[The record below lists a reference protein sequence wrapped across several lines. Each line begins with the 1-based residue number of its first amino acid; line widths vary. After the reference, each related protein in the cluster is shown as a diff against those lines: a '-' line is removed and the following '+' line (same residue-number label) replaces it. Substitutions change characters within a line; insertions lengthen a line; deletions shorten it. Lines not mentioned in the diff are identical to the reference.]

1 MRLRHQV
8 RLLVIGL
15 GLLSALGPVWLAA
28 AEQDYVPVREGET
41 LWEIAGRLS
50 GRSGL
55 TRDQVML
62 ALLKANPD
70 AFSPSCN
77 LNGVLRVGA
86 VLTVPAMKQSGLVAA
101 DSARAQ
107 VQEQAEQWAEHR
119 RSGQPIE
126 CPTMVDAGHL
136 AADVA
141 RTDLQSRQSPSLERG
156 AEDAETG
163 ISPDGIPMVDLDVQ
177 VAQGGA
183 QTMSTTTGVYPS
195 SSASAKP
202 QAQPQLQSQPRPG
215 PERETVTE
223 PEPQTKLGAER
234 SLGPAAVPAGAPE
247 LSSSQGLPNEA
258 SQTQAPASTVPQE
271 VSSTASTPAPMTTPT
286 PAPTSAPAPVVTS
299 VHAAASKD
307 SGEGSVAPEGNRAP
321 VWAMTALLL
330 VLIAAAMVRW
340 ERRWAI
346 SGRPFSAATALGAA
360 AQLPKRAALLISGGQ
375 SELYTLLLLATL
387 AGFFGALVTVL
398 FREGIRLLEWL
409 VSGQDQGLVAAAE
422 ALAPWQRLLLPVVG
436 GLLAGLILQQIGGLL
451 RGRSTTDYMEAVAV
465 GDGWISVR
473 HSLVK
478 ASSSLVTVASG
489 GSIGREGAMV
499 QLAAMVASAMGR
511 LSHFPRDRLRL
522 LVAAGA
528 AAGLASA
535 YNAPIAA
542 TLFVAEIVLG
552 SIALEHIGPLIIAAV
567 IANTTVHEILG
578 YAPVYQIPAFS
589 LVSDWELALYLV
601 LGILAG
607 HLAPAF
613 LSLLE
618 RSHQVFG
625 RLPMPLAGR
634 MALGGLV
641 VGAISVYE
649 PQVWGNGYSVVNAV
663 LQDPWA
669 WQALLTVLVLKV
681 IATAATHGSGAV
693 GGAFTPTIFVG
704 AMLGALFGT
713 LVQGLLPDGTAT
725 PSAYAV
731 VGMGAM
737 LAGTTHAPLMSI
749 LMVFELTMD
758 YNIVLPLMLAVITA
772 HYTARRYSAIKPMY
786 ADSLLPREKPA

>member
-8 RLLVIGL
+8 RLWLIGL
-15 GLLSALGPVWLAA
+15 ALLVALGPTWLAA
-28 AEQDYVPVREGET
+28 AEQTYGPVRAGES
-41 LWEIAGRLS
+41 LWEIAGRLNT
-50 GRSGL
+50 GFGL
-55 TRDQVML
+55 TRDQMML

-86 VLTVPAMKQSGLVAA
+86 VLSVPAVKQAEQVDA

-107 VQEQAEQWAEHR
+107 VQQQAEQWAEHR
-119 RSGQPIE
+119 RSGRPIA
-126 CPTMVDAGHL
+126 CPVAGDEGDL
-136 AADVA
+136 AADGSGA
-141 RTDLQSRQSPSLERG
+141 DLQSRETISLERG
-156 AEDAETG
+156 TEAAEAAV
-163 ISPDGIPMVDLDVQ
+163 SPTEITIPK
-177 VAQGGA
+177 A
-183 QTMSTTTGVYPS
+183 
-195 SSASAKP
+195 
-202 QAQPQLQSQPRPG
+202 G
-215 PERETVTE
+215 PTA
-223 PEPQTKLGAER
+223 KLGAER
-234 SLGPAAVPAGAPE
+234 SLGPAAAPAGAPE
-247 LSSSQGLPNEA
+247 LPSNQGIPNEA
-258 SQTQAPASTVPQE
+258 PSIQAPSTQVAASTAAKETSPTGSTLAPTTTPTPVP
-271 VSSTASTPAPMTTPT
+271 APT
-286 PAPTSAPAPVVTS
+286 PAPTPAPVGTS
-299 VHAAASKD
+299 VHTAALKD

-330 VLIAAAMVRW
+330 ALIAAAMIRW

-346 SGRPFSAATALGAA
+346 SGRPFSATTALGAA
-360 AQLPKRAALLISGGQ
+360 AKLPKRAVLLLSGGQ

-422 ALAPWQRLLLPVVG
+422 ALAPWQRLLFPVAG
-436 GLLAGLILQQIGGLL
+436 GLLAGLILQQIGGRL

-478 ASSSLVTVASG
+478 AGSSLVTVASG

-618 RSHQVFG
+618 RSHQLFG

-669 WQALLTVLVLKV
+669 WQALLTVLVLKM

-713 LVQGLLPDGTAT
+713 LVHGLLPDGTAT

-758 YNIVLPLMLAVITA
+758 YNIVLPLMLSVITA

-786 ADSLLPREKPA
+786 ADSLLPREQSA

>member
-1 MRLRHQV
+1 MATLKRFPHLIRLQ
-8 RLLVIGL
+8 
-15 GLLSALGPVWLAA
+15 LLSLVLIIAFGPVLPVV
-28 AEQDYVPVREGET
+28 AEQHDYGPVRSGET
-41 LWEIAGRLS
+41 LWEIAGGLYL
-50 GRSGL
+50 GSGL
-55 TRDQVML
+55 NRDQIML
-62 ALLKANPD
+62 ALLEANPG

-77 LNGVLRVGA
+77 LNAVLRVGVRLRLPTLEQVKRRDA
-86 VLTVPAMKQSGLVAA
+86 ASASAMVELQ
-101 DSARAQ
+101 AQ
-107 VQEQAEQWAEHR
+107 QWAEHR
-119 RSGQPIE
+119 SVGRPLDCQTVAE
-126 CPTMVDAGHL
+126 DAGPSSA
-136 AADVA
+136 AADVDA
-141 RTDLQSRQSPSLERG
+141 EFSESLSVDGSAAGSRAQASSEASETAKVGTLKASPLAGSRAALSKPVQPQPTVEVQLSAIPTTKPSDG
-156 AEDAETG
+156 VTPQYPAAPQGGGEDA
-163 ISPDGIPMVDLDVQ
+163 I
-177 VAQGGA
+177 
-183 QTMSTTTGVYPS
+183 
-195 SSASAKP
+195 
-202 QAQPQLQSQPRPG
+202 
-215 PERETVTE
+215 
-223 PEPQTKLGAER
+223 
-234 SLGPAAVPAGAPE
+234 
-247 LSSSQGLPNEA
+247 
-258 SQTQAPASTVPQE
+258 
-271 VSSTASTPAPMTTPT
+271 
-286 PAPTSAPAPVVTS
+286 
-299 VHAAASKD
+299 
-307 SGEGSVAPEGNRAP
+307 APEGARAP
-321 VWAMTALLL
+321 LWALVALFL
-330 VLIAAAMVRW
+330 VLIAVAMVRW
-340 ERRWAI
+340 EHRWAI
-346 SGRPFSAATALGAA
+346 SGGSFTASAALGAA
-360 AQLPKRAALLISGGQ
+360 ARLPKRAVLLLSSGQ
-375 SELYTLLLLATL
+375 TELYLLLLMATL

-409 VSGQDQGLVAAAE
+409 VSGQDQGLVAAAV
-422 ALAPWQRLLLPVVG
+422 ALEPWQRLLLPVAG
-436 GLLAGLILQQIGGLL
+436 GLLAGLILQQVGALL
-451 RGRSTTDYMEAVAV
+451 RGRTTTDYMGAVAV

-511 LSHFPRDRLRL
+511 ISRFPRDRLRL

-607 HLAPAF
+607 HLAPMF

-618 RSHQVFG
+618 RSHQLFG

-669 WQALLTVLVLKV
+669 WQALLTVLVLKM

-713 LVQGLLPDGTAT
+713 LVHSLLPEGTAT

-758 YNIVLPLMLAVITA
+758 YSIVLPLMLAVITS
-772 HYTARRYSAIKPMY
+772 HYTARSYSAVRPMY
-786 ADSLLPREKPA
+786 ADSLLPRERPA

>member
-8 RLLVIGL
+8 RLWLIGL
-15 GLLSALGPVWLAA
+15 ALLVALGPTWLAA
-28 AEQDYVPVREGET
+28 AEQTYGPVRAGES
-41 LWEIAGRLS
+41 LWEIAGRLNT
-50 GRSGL
+50 GFGL
-55 TRDQVML
+55 TRDQMML

-86 VLTVPAMKQSGLVAA
+86 VLSVPAVKQAEQVDA

-107 VQEQAEQWAEHR
+107 VQQQAEQWAEHR
-119 RSGQPIE
+119 RSGRPIE
-126 CPTMVDAGHL
+126 CPAAEDKGDL
-136 AADVA
+136 AADGSGA
-141 RTDLQSRQSPSLERG
+141 DLQSRETISLERG
-156 AEDAETG
+156 TEGAEAAE
-163 ISPDGIPMVDLDVQ
+163 SAVLPNEIPIPK
-177 VAQGGA
+177 
-183 QTMSTTTGVYPS
+183 S
-195 SSASAKP
+195 
-202 QAQPQLQSQPRPG
+202 
-215 PERETVTE
+215 E
-223 PEPQTKLGAER
+223 PTAKLGAGR
-234 SLGPAAVPAGAPE
+234 SLGPAAAPAGAPD
-247 LSSSQGLPNEA
+247 LPSNQGLPNEA
-258 SQTQAPASTVPQE
+258 LPTQAAASTVPQE
-271 VSSTASTPAPMTTPT
+271 ASPNGSTPAPISTPIST
-286 PAPTSAPAPVVTS
+286 PKSAPAPVGTS
-299 VHAAASKD
+299 VHAAALKD
-307 SGEGSVAPEGNRAP
+307 SGEGSIAPEGNRAP

-330 VLIAAAMVRW
+330 ALIAAAMIRW

-346 SGRPFSAATALGAA
+346 SGRPFSATTALGAA
-360 AQLPKRAALLISGGQ
+360 AQLPKRAVLLLSGGQ

-422 ALAPWQRLLLPVVG
+422 ALAPWQRLLFPVAG

-669 WQALLTVLVLKV
+669 WQALLTVLVLKM

-713 LVQGLLPDGTAT
+713 LVHALLPDGTAT

-772 HYTARRYSAIKPMY
+772 HYTARRYNAVKPMY
-786 ADSLLPREKPA
+786 ADSLLPREQPA

>member
-1 MRLRHQV
+1 MLKRLRYLIQLQLIS
-8 RLLVIGL
+8 LLLIAPSPA
-15 GLLSALGPVWLAA
+15 LLAATEQQYGPVR
-28 AEQDYVPVREGET
+28 VGET
-41 LWEIAGRLS
+41 LWEIAGSLYKDV
-50 GRSGL
+50 GL
-55 TRDQVML
+55 TRDQIML
-62 ALLKANPD
+62 ALLEANPK
-70 AFSPSCN
+70 AFSPACN
-77 LNGVLRVGA
+77 LNGVLPVGA
-86 VLTVPAMKQSGLVAA
+86 LLQVPTLQQAQRVDA

-107 VQEQAEQWAEHR
+107 VQLQAQQWAEHR
-119 RSGQPIE
+119 RSGRPID
-126 CPTMVDAGHL
+126 CPTAAADTLPAAVRADTRVEIAKALGLDDGDARVDALLPQSAPEVSDL
-136 AADVA
+136 AALPV
-141 RTDLQSRQSPSLERG
+141 PS
-156 AEDAETG
+156 T
-163 ISPDGIPMVDLDVQ
+163 
-177 VAQGGA
+177 
-183 QTMSTTTGVYPS
+183 PS
-195 SSASAKP
+195 VLMLP
-202 QAQPQLQSQPRPG
+202 P
-215 PERETVTE
+215 
-223 PEPQTKLGAER
+223 AER
-234 SLGPAAVPAGAPE
+234 ALSTSESKSESESESELGPAAQPG
-247 LSSSQGLPNEA
+247 
-258 SQTQAPASTVPQE
+258 
-271 VSSTASTPAPMTTPT
+271 
-286 PAPTSAPAPVVTS
+286 
-299 VHAAASKD
+299 
-307 SGEGSVAPEGNRAP
+307 GEGAIAPEGSRAP
-321 VWAMTALLL
+321 VWVMVALLL
-330 VLIAAAMVRW
+330 ALIAVAMARW
-340 ERRWAI
+340 EQRWAL
-346 SGRPFSAATALGAA
+346 SARSFSASTALGAA
-360 AQLPKRAALLISGGQ
+360 AQLPKRAVLLISTGQ
-375 SELYTLLLLATL
+375 AELTLLLLLATL

-422 ALAPWQRLLLPVVG
+422 ALAPWQRLLLPVAG

-511 LSHFPRDRLRL
+511 ISRFPRDRLRL

-607 HLAPAF
+607 HLAPVF

-618 RSHQVFG
+618 PSHQLFG

-669 WQALLTVLVLKV
+669 WQALLTVLVLKM

-713 LVQGLLPDGTAT
+713 LVHGLLPDGTAS

-758 YNIVLPLMLAVITA
+758 YDIVLPLMLAVITA
-772 HYTARRYSAIKPMY
+772 HYTARRYTGVRPMY

>member
-1 MRLRHQV
+1 MKGVRYQLWLRLM
-8 RLLVIGL
+8 
-15 GLLSALGPVWLAA
+15 GLLLGFAFSPAPCSAADQTFGPVR
-28 AEQDYVPVREGET
+28 DGET
-41 LWEIAGRLS
+41 LWEISGRLYADPELTS
-50 GRSGL
+50 GP
-55 TRDQVML
+55 TRDQIML
-62 ALLKANPD
+62 ALLEANPD

-77 LNGVLRVGA
+77 LNGVLRVGG
-86 VLTVPAMKQSGLVAA
+86 LLRVPDLEQAKRIDA
-101 DSARAQ
+101 DSARAE
-107 VQEQAEQWAEHR
+107 VQRQSQEWAEHR
-119 RSGQPIE
+119 RSGQPIL
-126 CPTMVDAGHL
+126 CPDLADESRLASNRAETEAEPPVAGE
-136 AADVA
+136 A
-141 RTDLQSRQSPSLERG
+141 ERG
-156 AEDAETG
+156 TDDSEGAGSTVVSDTPMPTSDCPATPAAPANNAGEDA
-163 ISPDGIPMVDLDVQ
+163 IAPV
-177 VAQGGA
+177 GA
-183 QTMSTTTGVYPS
+183 
-195 SSASAKP
+195 
-202 QAQPQLQSQPRPG
+202 R
-215 PERETVTE
+215 
-223 PEPQTKLGAER
+223 
-234 SLGPAAVPAGAPE
+234 
-247 LSSSQGLPNEA
+247 
-258 SQTQAPASTVPQE
+258 APAWV
-271 VSSTASTPAPMTTPT
+271 
-286 PAPTSAPAPVVTS
+286 
-299 VHAAASKD
+299 
-307 SGEGSVAPEGNRAP
+307 
-321 VWAMTALLL
+321 MTAVLLAL
-330 VLIAAAMVRW
+330 MATAMVRW
-340 ERRWAI
+340 KHRWELGERPIKA
-346 SGRPFSAATALGAA
+346 STALGAA
-360 AQLPKRAALLISGGQ
+360 AQLPKRAVLLLAAGRT
-375 SELYTLLLLATL
+375 ELYLLLLMATL
-387 AGFFGALVTVL
+387 AGFFGALVTVI
-398 FREGIRLLEWL
+398 FREGIRMLEWL
-409 VSGQDQGLVAAAE
+409 VSGQENGLVAAAE
-422 ALAPWQRLLLPVVG
+422 ALAPWQRLLLPVAG
-436 GLLAGLILQQIGGLL
+436 GLLAGLILQQIGGRLK
-451 RGRSTTDYMEAVAV
+451 GRSTTDYMEAVAM

-478 ASSSLVTVASG
+478 ASSSLITVASG

-511 LSHFPRDRLRL
+511 ISRFPRDRLRL

-552 SIALEHIGPLIIAAV
+552 SIALEYIGPLIIAAV

-618 RSHQVFG
+618 RSHHFFG

-663 LQDPWA
+663 LRDPWA
-669 WQALLTVLVLKV
+669 WQALLTVLVLK
-681 IATAATHGSGAV
+681 IISTAATHGSGAV

-713 LVQGLLPDGTAT
+713 LVHTLLPDGTAT
-725 PSAYAV
+725 PNAYAV

-758 YNIVLPLMLAVITA
+758 YQIVLPLMLAVITA
-772 HYTARRYSAIKPMY
+772 HYTASRYTDIRPMY
-786 ADSLLPREKPA
+786 ADSLLPRENPV

>member
-1 MRLRHQV
+1 MFELRLAQCLHGLAIELGDDTRALTCDIHRV
-8 RLLVIGL
+8 ATLKRLPNLIRLQLVSLVLFI
-15 GLLSALGPVWLAA
+15 ALGPVLPVF
-28 AEQDYVPVREGET
+28 AEEPFYGPVRSGET
-41 LWEIAGRLS
+41 LWGIAGSLY
-50 GRSGL
+50 GGAGL
-55 TRDQVML
+55 NRDQIML
-62 ALLKANPD
+62 ALLEANPD

-77 LNGVLRVGA
+77 LHGVLRVG
-86 VLTVPAMKQSGLVAA
+86 VLLRMPPLEQVRRLDAG
-101 DSARAQ
+101 SASAI
-107 VQEQAEQWAEHR
+107 VKLQARQWAAHLGGE
-119 RSGQPIE
+119 QPIE
-126 CPTMVDAGHL
+126 CPVT
-136 AADVA
+136 
-141 RTDLQSRQSPSLERG
+141 S
-156 AEDAETG
+156 EDAD
-163 ISPDGIPMVDLDVQ
+163 P
-177 VAQGGA
+177 
-183 QTMSTTTGVYPS
+183 
-195 SSASAKP
+195 
-202 QAQPQLQSQPRPG
+202 
-215 PERETVTE
+215 
-223 PEPQTKLGAER
+223 
-234 SLGPAAVPAGAPE
+234 
-247 LSSSQGLPNEA
+247 
-258 SQTQAPASTVPQE
+258 
-271 VSSTASTPAPMTTPT
+271 STASADTATDVGETLDPEGTTVSFGVSVLPDAAEMATMDTLDALPLPDLPRTWAHSAPPRVAVLLSTSPT
-286 PAPTSAPAPVVTS
+286 PDSEPGGHLDLEADDG
-299 VHAAASKD
+299 AASEQLTAPRLKD
-307 SGEGSVAPEGNRAP
+307 GGGEGSIAPEGARAP
-321 VWAMTALLL
+321 LWALVALLIA
-330 VLIAAAMVRW
+330 LIAAAMVRW
-340 ERRWAI
+340 EHRWAI
-346 SGRPFSAATALGAA
+346 SGDSLTASAALGAA
-360 AQLPKRAALLISGGQ
+360 ARLPKRAMLLLSTGQ
-375 SELYTLLLLATL
+375 TELYLLLLMATL

-422 ALAPWQRLLLPVVG
+422 ALKPWQRLLLPVVG
-436 GLLAGLILQQIGGLL
+436 GLLAGLILQQVGGLL

-499 QLAAMVASAMGR
+499 QLAAMVASVMGR
-511 LSHFPRDRLRL
+511 ISRFPRDRLRL

-607 HLAPAF
+607 HLAPMF

-618 RSHQVFG
+618 RSHQLFG

-669 WQALLTVLVLKV
+669 WQALLTVLVLKM

-713 LVQGLLPDGTAT
+713 LVHGLLPDGTAT

-758 YNIVLPLMLAVITA
+758 YDIVLPLMLAVITA
-772 HYTARRYSAIKPMY
+772 HYTARRYSGVRPMY
-786 ADSLLPREKPA
+786 ADSLLPRERPA